1 MSGDLEAAERQTAVT
16 GLLAQPVVER
26 RDRPDLWRLIRR
38 HRPVLTDW
46 FADRLGYRL
55 VVAESAAR
63 LYRPPID
70 GTTIAPVRHAP
81 PSRRVLVLALLA
93 AACAED
99 AEDLTSVQELSDRVR
114 TLTARDDVPISGYEP
129 DRFAERRL
137 FVRAIGVLVE
147 LGVLRP
153 TERSTDDVLTGWAH
167 GRDRVGG
174 AYRVER
180 DLLLRMVEP
189 GSLYAALG
197 RDRPSSGTDHRR
209 FAIMRRLI
217 ELPVCLLDDLT
228 PDERA
233 YLVSQRH
240 RLLAW
245 CQEMTGWAP
254 EQRAEGIALMPPGES
269 GTDRPFPLVRAD
281 HFGAL
286 LILGRLVAEDA
297 PTGVDLLVGAASEVA
312 AQYPKALTKEY
323 LADPAKL
330 AQDATRILAELDLI
344 RPLADGRWRV
354 MPAAARFRSPR
365 VVQAQQ
371 LLELDD
377 LDDERADE
385 EGGTR

>member
-1 MSGDLEAAERQTAVT
+1 MSGDLESIEQQTAMT
-16 GLLAQPVVER
+16 GLLAHPVVER
-26 RDRPDLWRLIRR
+26 HDRPDLWRLIRR

-46 FADRLGYRL
+46 FANRLGYRL

-70 GTTIAPVRHAP
+70 GAVVAPVRHAP
-81 PSRRVLVLALLA
+81 ASRRVLVLALLA

-114 TLTARDDVPISGYEP
+114 PLAARDDVPVGRYEP

-137 FVRAIGVLVE
+137 FIRAIGVLAE

-153 TERSTDDVLTGWAH
+153 TERSTDEVLTGWAH

-180 DLLLRMVEP
+180 DLLLRIVEP
-189 GSLYAALG
+189 GSLHAALG
-197 RDRPSSGTDHRR
+197 YDRPPPADHRR
-209 FAIMRRLI
+209 YTVMRRLI

-228 PDERA
+228 TDERA
-233 YLVSQRH
+233 YLTSQRH

-245 CQEMTGWAP
+245 CREMTGWTA
-254 EQRAEGIALMPPGES
+254 EQRAEGIALVPPDQS

-286 LILGRLVAEDA
+286 LILDRLVAEQA
-297 PTGVDLLVGAASEVA
+297 PIGVDLLVGAAAEVI
-312 AQYPKALTKEY
+312 AQYPKALTKDY
-323 LADPAKL
+323 RADPAKL
-330 AQDATRILAELDLI
+330 AEDATRILAELDLI
-344 RPLADGRWRV
+344 RPLPGDRWRV
-354 MPAAARFRSPR
+354 MPAAARFRGPR

-371 LLELDD
+371 VLDW
-377 LDDERADE
+377 DDDTDESADE
-385 EGGTR
+385 EGGAR